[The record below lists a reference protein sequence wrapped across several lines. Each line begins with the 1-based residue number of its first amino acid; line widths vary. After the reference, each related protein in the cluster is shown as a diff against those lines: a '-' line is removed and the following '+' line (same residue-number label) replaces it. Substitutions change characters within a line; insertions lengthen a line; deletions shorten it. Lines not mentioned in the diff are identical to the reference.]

1 MVSIKERDMK
11 TEIRRQENSS
21 KITMTKKSLIQHLI
35 RFGASTLADIA
46 KDLDLSIP
54 TVAKFTTELIKEG
67 YIFGFGQNRCFYG
80 TKT

>member
-54 TVAKFTTELIKEG
+54 NGPVEPRKNPSADYLHT
-67 YIFGFGQNRCFYG
+67 FY
-80 TKT
+80 KYVCL

>member
-54 TVAKFTTELIKEG
+54 TVAKFTTDQRGLH
-67 YIFGFGQNRCFYG
+67 FGFGQNRCFYG